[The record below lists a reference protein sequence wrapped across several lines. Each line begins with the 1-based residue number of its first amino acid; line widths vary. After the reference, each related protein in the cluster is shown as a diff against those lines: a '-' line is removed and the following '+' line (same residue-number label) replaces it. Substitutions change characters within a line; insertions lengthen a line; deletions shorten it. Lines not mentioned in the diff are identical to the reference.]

1 MDLTIA
7 DSSRGNA
14 SQSRIDVDDSKGD
27 TSFGQPGSASF
38 QVGNDETSISQMVQG
53 DSMQNSFDSSEHH
66 LQVPPSYEQLQQQQ
80 QEAIISDQASS
91 QNVIFGQA
99 GGPPTSFSRDMFP
112 QPNNDSGT
120 VRKQI
125 SVMVLKFTRIA
136 QCLFH
141 II

>member
-1 MDLTIA
+1 MGITIT

-14 SQSRIDVDDSKGD
+14 SQSRLDVDDSEGD

-66 LQVPPSYEQLQQQQ
+66 LQMPPSYQQLQQQP

-91 QNVIFGQA
+91 QNIFGQG

-112 QPNNDSGT
+112 QPDNDPGT
-120 VRKQI
+120 VRTQI
-125 SVMVLKFTRIA
+125 GKL
-136 QCLFH
+136 CLFSGGLFFY
-141 II
+141 